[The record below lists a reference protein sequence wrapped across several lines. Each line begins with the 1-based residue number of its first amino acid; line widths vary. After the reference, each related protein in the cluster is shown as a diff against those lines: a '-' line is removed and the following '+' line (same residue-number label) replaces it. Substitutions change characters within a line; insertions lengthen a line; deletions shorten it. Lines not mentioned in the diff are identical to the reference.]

1 MGRETPCKMIIT
13 TYFLEIFKKESVV
26 VCRISDDRV
35 LTCQRNFEKQQTAAF
50 LLPWNMV
57 NESRYYID

>member
-1 MGRETPCKMIIT
+1 MMIA
-13 TYFLEIFKKESVV
+13 TYLLEVFKKESVV

-35 LTCQRNFEKQQTAAF
+35 LTCQSNLEKQQTTAF

-57 NESRYYID
+57 NESMNYID